1 MKFTRTSYLT
11 RLAALGIAAATLL
24 VPLSQANASENK
36 NDEETSTS
44 FAIKDTKDKSSN
56 LLESSAKKLAHK
68 NLIDSEKLY
77 KKFGSKT
84 VVNSKKPV
92 TVIVTLKKQPKT
104 PSKQQEQDNK
114 FNQDQLIKKWSSKYD
129 MSVRRQFGY
138 LMNGFEAT
146 LPYNRIIDLQ
156 NEPEIASVAKERLY
170 YPLENYARTL
180 QGVNEEFK
188 KKGLDGTGMLVSIID
203 TGIDPTHQDM
213 KLDDSAKSHLKM
225 KPRKGFTDKVPDG
238 YNYADENYTITDN
251 GAEQHGMH
259 VAGIV
264 AANGDEPGKPADK
277 NWRVDGVAPNAQ
289 LLAMKVFSNMP
300 GSHGARDSDIVAAI
314 EDSVKL
320 GADVINMSL
329 GSDNGFSGTSSA
341 TGLALKKA
349 RDAGVL
355 PVISAGNSGLN
366 FSPSGGED
374 DALGK
379 WDDATLGSP
388 AAFPEAFSVASV
400 ENSNITQ
407 LKSEWFD
414 KDNTKTGIPYSPASG
429 KADNKA
435 HELVNINFGEED
447 DVKDLDLT
455 GKYALVERGKIS
467 FVDKFQNAI
476 DHHASGVIV
485 YNKAGDSSQFLGM
498 EGVDKFTCFGA
509 SIRREDALK
518 IVDAMKNGK
527 VKISF
532 SDSFMVNNNPESLK
546 PSTFTSWGPTPE
558 LDFKPQIAGI
568 GGNVWSTQNGNKY
581 TSMSGTSMAAPNVS
595 GLSTLVIENYK
606 KRFPNLS
613 QQERVK
619 RATQALMNTA
629 QILGKS
635 KKVNDIGTNKLVPYA
650 PRQIGAGLAQVD
662 KAVSTNVIATVNG
675 NSYVALREV
684 NGERNI
690 TVNLH
695 NYSDTPVE
703 YEIPQQDVVNES
715 NDKEKNT
722 ETFISAN
729 DSLTTLTRTVTVP
742 AQQTVKVSFT
752 LGVDSSHDHY
762 VEGWVRFISKT
773 SGQPDLAVPYL
784 GFAGNWNRENIILS
798 PKDTYG
804 PSGTKLF
811 AGPYFMEPAVQV
823 NKESD
828 TIYEFSP
835 NGDGVLDSLVPSM
848 VLLRNAADLRY
859 SILDDQ
865 NRELRVLGEEH
876 DVSRISLGNFG
887 SLDAAEAAYTSAVT
901 KFDGKVYNPQTGKFE
916 TLPDGSYKYRISA
929 RLGDKFAWQ
938 HCDMR
943 FNIDTHKPE
952 MIISDPQNVK
962 VDDKDDDGHPIKG
975 DDGQPIKKD
984 AQKVTIRV
992 KDAMKSELSNL
1003 MVSSQSNDQTIKMY
1017 DDDYE
1022 KTPCKTD
1029 SEGYHVCDVILDKD
1043 DTYISAS
1050 IKDMGGNWN
1059 DQSKVFKAK
1068 SLYLTGK
1075 SILDGE
1081 KLGLKDLKNGKVDLI
1096 GYVSKDISTVK
1107 VSVTNGSNT
1116 VQTLDLKP
1124 ENMKFDAGLLLK
1136 DGKNDVKVEA
1146 FDSSGAL
1153 VASDSLTI
1161 YFNSNMPTI
1170 SVTNTNSDG
1179 MLAVNADGSVEIKGK
1194 VTNTNKLKVRYKR
1207 ARTAEDP
1214 VEPFEDPRKP
1224 VDANDK
1230 VKVESDG
1237 TFEVTVKP
1245 LESEK
1250 SITLVAMNDGNSV
1263 KQDIGL
1269 AGRAT
1274 VSKADTSDEDE
1285 SLKLIVA
1292 DNMNLLDKSYMWIH
1306 SDKTD
1311 PKDITKDSLT
1321 LRGHVDKSK
1330 NITSIS
1336 FTKANH
1342 VKDDGEYEN
1351 PEPITTAPDEE
1362 GNFAIKLPMHP
1373 GVNDFHL
1380 LIQSGE
1386 NKLFD
1391 GPAAIYFDNEAPKI
1405 TLSKPEL
1412 YDNTLFTNKDTVDF
1426 EGTLSDDAFGYDF
1439 YINGSVVSDFMSYDG
1454 GGADVNRKSFTTTV
1468 PVSNNDHILMQFG
1481 DKNKYQ
1487 FAGMI
1492 PVVVDKDLPTIDSNL
1507 QKNQKIDDSYNITI
1521 NAKDKNIKSLH
1532 VLIDGVEVGS
1542 AENNLRK
1549 TLAASLLSEKES
1561 DVENNKPAVPDKDN
1575 LTVNVSGKDINAG
1588 NHTIT
1593 IQAEDYAGNIAV
1605 DNSSIDFVKL
1615 APPAPS
1621 VDVKAPQAPESVSSL
1636 DKSVKGNLV
1645 VGANENNVARAGIEN
1660 PMILTFA
1667 GLLDANTGSGT
1678 GDSDGSGSGSGT
1690 GSGAPSGSTPKAPG
1704 SGNGQN
1710 DVNATREFVKDLIKN
1725 KVAYAYAYIYSS
1737 PELLKGENDTNYVKV
1752 TLDGKKV
1759 KFNAMI
1765 PGNYSGIHTI
1775 VLLNSKGQQI
1785 AWTNV
1790 YVIPSNADQFVEANA
1805 ETYLKYYENPVSYD
1819 SSDDSSD
1826 SSVKSEDSKNNVK
1839 NDSKESEESKSS
1851 NGVHRH
1857 DSVKKSKS
1865 KVAHTGVDVMPVMMM
1880 SVMLIVCV
1888 VFYVSVREVK
1898 ELVSRVNVLS

>member
-36 NDEETSTS
+36 NNEETSTS

-84 VVNSKKPV
+84 VVNSKKPI

-180 QGVNEEFK
+180 QGMNEEFK

-203 TGIDPTHQDM
+203 TGIDPSHQDM

-400 ENSNITQ
+400 ENSNVTQ

-532 SDSFMVNNNPESLK
+532 SDSFMVNNNPENLK

-606 KRFPNLS
+606 KRFPHLS
-613 QQERVK
+613 AVERVK

-662 KAVSTNVIATVNG
+662 KAVATNVIATVNG

-703 YEIPQQDVVNES
+703 YEIPTQDVVNES

-729 DSLTTLTRTVTVP
+729 DSLTTLSRTVTVP

-762 VEGWVRFISKT
+762 VEGWVRFTSKT
-773 SGQPDLAVPYL
+773 KGQPDLAVPYL
-784 GFAGNWNRENIILS
+784 GFAGNWNRENIILA

-811 AGPYFMEPAVQV
+811 AGPYFMQPAVQV

-835 NGDGVLDSLVPSM
+835 NDDGVLDSLVPSM

-859 SILDDQ
+859 SILD
-865 NRELRVLGEEH
+865 NNNKELRVLGEEH

-887 SLDAAEAAYTSAVT
+887 SLDKAEANYTSPIT

-962 VDDKDDDGHPIKG
+962 VDDEDDDGHPIK
-975 DDGQPIKKD
+975 KD
-984 AQKVTIRV
+984 AQKITIRV
-992 KDAMKSELSNL
+992 KDAMKSELSDL
-1003 MVSSQSNDQTIKMY
+1003 MVSSQSGDKTIHTY
-1017 DDDYE
+1017 DDCT
-1022 KTPCKTD
+1022 KD
-1029 SEGYHVCDVILDKD
+1029 SEGYQVCDVILDKD
-1043 DTYISAS
+1043 DTYIGAS

-1059 DQSKVFKAK
+1059 DQSKFFKAK

-1075 SILDGE
+1075 SILDGK
-1081 KLGLKDLKNGKVDLI
+1081 KLGLKNLKDGKVDLI

-1292 DNMNLLDKSYMWIH
+1292 DNMNLLDKNYTWIH

-1311 PKDITKDSLT
+1311 SKDITKDSLT

-1336 FTKANH
+1336 FTKANR
-1342 VKDDGEYEN
+1342 VKDDREYEN

-1362 GNFAIKLPMHP
+1362 GNFAITLPMHP

-1454 GGADVNRKSFTTTV
+1454 GGADVNRKSFTTSV
-1468 PVSNNDHILMQFG
+1468 PVANNDHILMQFG

-1561 DVENNKPAVPDKDN
+1561 DVENNKPAAPDKDN

-1667 GLLDANTGSGT
+1667 GLLDAAGS
-1678 GDSDGSGSGSGT
+1678 GDSDAAGSGSSAPAEGS
-1690 GSGAPSGSTPKAPG
+1690 SPQAPG
-1704 SGNGQN
+1704 AAGEN
-1710 DVNATREFVKDLIKN
+1710 DVSATSEFVKDLIKN